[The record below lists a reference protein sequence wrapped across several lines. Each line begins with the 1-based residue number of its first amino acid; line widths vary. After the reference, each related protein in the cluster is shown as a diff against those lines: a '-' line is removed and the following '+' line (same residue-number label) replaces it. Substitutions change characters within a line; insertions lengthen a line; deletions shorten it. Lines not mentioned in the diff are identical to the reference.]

1 MSEPNGFAALPGVR
15 KDFRGQ
21 GYVKYWH
28 SGRSEAQEP
37 RRKKGGIMLVSW
49 SQATLHSSM
58 LPLLPLT
65 DINTRNQLNLLGCY
79 PRDFGGG
86 GNQSIWRQ
94 GKRKGQSAMK
104 ESKLQLQ
111 LVVMF
116 CLCLQTQDN
125 VVFLGFHR
133 RHIYN
138 SRTFS
143 IFLFSYDGDM
153 KTYFPLRLL
162 MRNNETAQ
170 NRHIPR
176 KARFRSNFG
185 IPSCC
190 RLVKNPLRPFNW
202 SQLEVTVNGIPLLF
216 YGGHRSFVLQ
226 RETAKA
232 VRYIHILRSIWAKFS
247 SKKPYLALKKVPRNP
262 SRLLKKIFFTRNLK

>member
-1 MSEPNGFAALPGVR
+1 MTHCEVLCDCHHTIFILIGKILWHWDSTMSYFFQVLKSTWLLFWKKKNADDIISWPFCKLGVSNHGRDISCQSLMALLLSLVSG
-15 KDFRGQ
+15 KILEGRGTF
-21 GYVKYWH
+21 VSKYWH

-111 LVVMF
+111 LLWCFVS
-116 CLCLQTQDN
+116 
-125 VVFLGFHR
+125 VFKPKTMLSSLVFIVDIFIIQERFPSFFFHMMVIWR
-133 RHIYN
+133 LTFL
-138 SRTFS
+138 SGCWWETTKQLRTG
-143 IFLFSYDGDM
+143 IFRERPGSEAILV
-153 KTYFPLRLL
+153 FP
-162 MRNNETAQ
+162 A
-170 NRHIPR
+170 
-176 KARFRSNFG
+176 
-185 IPSCC
+185 
-190 RLVKNPLRPFNW
+190 
-202 SQLEVTVNGIPLLF
+202 
-216 YGGHRSFVLQ
+216 
-226 RETAKA
+226 A
-232 VRYIHILRSIWAKFS
+232 VD
-247 SKKPYLALKKVPRNP
+247 
-262 SRLLKKIFFTRNLK
+262 

>member
-37 RRKKGGIMLVSW
+37 RRKKPGMMLVSW

-58 LPLLPLT
+58 LPYLPLT

-104 ESKLQLQ
+104 ESKLQLL

-116 CLCLQTQDN
+116 CLSLQAQDN

-133 RHIYN
+133 RRIYN

-143 IFLFSYDGDM
+143 IFLFTYDGDM
-153 KTYFPLRLL
+153 KTYFPLRPL

-176 KARFRSNFG
+176 KARFRSNLVFPAAVDWWKTPYG
-185 IPSCC
+185 HSTGVNWRLLSTAFPSCSMVGTAVLC
-190 RLVKNPLRPFNW
+190 CKEKLWRLYA
-202 SQLEVTVNGIPLLF
+202 I
-216 YGGHRSFVLQ
+216 
-226 RETAKA
+226 
-232 VRYIHILRSIWAKFS
+232 YIF
-247 SKKPYLALKKVPRNP
+247 
-262 SRLLKKIFFTRNLK
+262 